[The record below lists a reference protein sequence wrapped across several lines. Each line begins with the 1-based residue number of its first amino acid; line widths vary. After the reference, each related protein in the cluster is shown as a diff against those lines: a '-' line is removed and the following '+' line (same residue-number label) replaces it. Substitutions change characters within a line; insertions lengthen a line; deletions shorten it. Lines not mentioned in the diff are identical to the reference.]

1 MSFSHDFTVMIAK
14 SFGLF
19 YLMGFFIIVLI
30 HTYRPSSKA
39 LADHA
44 ARSILSPE
52 DQTLEKQVPEV
63 RK

>member
-1 MSFSHDFTVMIAK
+1 MSLSHDFLVMIAK

-19 YLMGFFIIVLI
+19 YLMGFFIIVVI

-39 LADHA
+39 MADHA
-44 ARSILSPE
+44 ARSVLEPE
-52 DQTLEKQVPEV
+52 DQPC